1 VRNASGQYGRLG
13 VVAER
18 TVPAESE
25 PSAGPGPWSVVLR
38 RVELL
43 SARERETF
51 VLLGAGASNR
61 TIAGR
66 LNVTER
72 TVKAHV
78 TQVMA
83 KLVVES
89 RLQAGLVSLVYQL
102 TYSGAPELV
111 S

>member
-1 VRNASGQYGRLG
+1 
-13 VVAER
+13 
-18 TVPAESE
+18 
-25 PSAGPGPWSVVLR
+25 VVLR

-43 SARERETF
+43 SAREMQTF
-51 VLLGAGASNR
+51 LLLGAGASNR

-66 LNVTER
+66 LTVTER

-78 TQVMA
+78 AQVMG

-102 TYSGAPELV
+102 TYSGAPVLV